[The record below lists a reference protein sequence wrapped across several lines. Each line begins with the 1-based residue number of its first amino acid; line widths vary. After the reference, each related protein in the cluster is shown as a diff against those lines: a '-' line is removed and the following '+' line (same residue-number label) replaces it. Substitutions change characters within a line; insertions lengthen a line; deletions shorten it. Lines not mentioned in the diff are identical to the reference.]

1 MLSLR
6 AVNQFYGSQ
15 HTLWNVDLDFPQGM
29 CTGVVGL
36 PGMGKT
42 TLMNCIAGK
51 VPVESGSI
59 IWHEAGAPPRDLL
72 NLPPEQRSAMG
83 IGYVPQDR
91 RIFSQLTVEEN
102 LHIAMRAVGEPG
114 SVMGRDIYDLFPALY
129 TLRPAR
135 GANTLSPDDQY
146 QLALANA
153 LVNRPRL
160 LLLDEPTHGA
170 GHRRLSRSWGS
181 CWCA

>member
-15 HTLWNVDLDFPQGM
+15 HTLWNVNLDFPQGM

-42 TLMNCIAGK
+42 TLMNCIAGR

-59 IWHEAGAPPRDLL
+59 IWHEAGAPPRD
-72 NLPPEQRSAMG
+72 
-83 IGYVPQDR
+83 
-91 RIFSQLTVEEN
+91 
-102 LHIAMRAVGEPG
+102 
-114 SVMGRDIYDLFPALY
+114 
-129 TLRPAR
+129 
-135 GANTLSPDDQY
+135 TLSPDDQY

-153 LVNRPRL
+153 LVNRPHL
-160 LLLDEPTHGA
+160 LILDEPLHGA
-170 GHRRLSRSWGS
+170 GHSFAQKLGQLLVRLNREFGMTVLLAEQQLSFIRRVADRFCMLYRGRNVAQGHVNELDDELIAHWMSRE
-181 CWCA
+181 ARR

>member
-72 NLPPEQRSAMG
+72 NPPPEQRS
-83 IGYVPQDR
+83 
-91 RIFSQLTVEEN
+91 
-102 LHIAMRAVGEPG
+102 
-114 SVMGRDIYDLFPALY
+114 GR
-129 TLRPAR
+129 
-135 GANTLSPDDQY
+135 G
-146 QLALANA
+146 
-153 LVNRPRL
+153 
-160 LLLDEPTHGA
+160 
-170 GHRRLSRSWGS
+170 
-181 CWCA
+181 

>member
-1 MLSLR
+1 MEC
-6 AVNQFYGSQ
+6 
-15 HTLWNVDLDFPQGM
+15 DLDFPQGM

-72 NLPPEQRSAMG
+72 NPPPEQRSGPG

-91 RIFSQLTVEEN
+91 RIFSQLTIEEN
-102 LHIAMRAVGEPG
+102 LHIAMRATGKPNPEAKSDV
-114 SVMGRDIYDLFPALY
+114 YDLFPALY
-129 TLRPAR
+129 AC
-135 GANTLSPDDQY
+135 
-146 QLALANA
+146 
-153 LVNRPRL
+153 
-160 LLLDEPTHGA
+160 DEPAPT
-170 GHRRLSRSWGS
+170 RSLRTTSISWR
-181 CWCA
+181 WPMRW

>member
-59 IWHEAGAPPRDLL
+59 IWYEAGAPPRDLL
-72 NLPPEQRSAMG
+72 NPPPEQRSGPG
-83 IGYVPQDR
+83 IGYVSQDR
-91 RIFSQLTVEEN
+91 RIFSQLTIEEN
-102 LHIAMRAVGEPG
+102 LHIAMRATGKQI
-114 SVMGRDIYDLFPALY
+114 GRAH
-129 TLRPAR
+129 
-135 GANTLSPDDQY
+135 
-146 QLALANA
+146 
-153 LVNRPRL
+153 V
-160 LLLDEPTHGA
+160 
-170 GHRRLSRSWGS
+170 
-181 CWCA
+181 